1 MSHRCGD
8 QWWHWWPS
16 TWPLHM
22 CLSSLIH
29 FLVTLPPDNP
39 TNHLLLEVVL
49 DMTFSSNKRELNVY
63 GPPLINLDKY
73 SVLDSSKTSMA
84 CARHQYLP
92 SMLSATVPNTGSHA
106 IKANNLSHHC
116 VSLCP
121 PMSANVVL
129 TVSDSELTI
138 SFILSCFPWFLLLT
152 LTTCVHRMTTCHHFH
167 FTCPDKPARVLS
179 SWSENKRLLYSCMR
193 LSVGIQADKIM

>member
-1 MSHRCGD
+1 MCM
-8 QWWHWWPS
+8 PS
-16 TWPLHM
+16 
-22 CLSSLIH
+22 S
-29 FLVTLPPDNP
+29 D
-39 TNHLLLEVVL
+39 
-49 DMTFSSNKRELNVY
+49 
-63 GPPLINLDKY
+63 NLDKY

-92 SMLSATVPNTGSHA
+92 SMSLATVQNTGSHA
-106 IKANNLSHHC
+106 INAINFSHHC

-121 PMSANVVL
+121 PTLANVVL

-138 SFILSCFPWFLLLT
+138 SFILSYFPWFLLLT

-179 SWSENKRLLYSCMR
+179 S
-193 LSVGIQADKIM
+193 